1 MKYFKISVFCFLF
14 CIISYAQNNNEI
26 LCRVLDAESDFPVPY
41 ATIQIEGKS
50 IGLVANPEG
59 DFRIPADYK
68 ENNYTLVISS
78 IGYKTL
84 KMSLNTFSVTLENI
98 IKLQPKIEL
107 LDQIIIKA
115 SGTSSISEDSAK
127 DIIRKAIAK
136 IPDNYP
142 TTPYSTI
149 GYYRDYQLI
158 SKQYYNLNEAIIE
171 SFDVGFQTDVIMGSK
186 NKNVLYSY
194 IENNDFPRDNNLLK
208 PYDNSEK
215 YIDNS
220 TKLSGQGGNELGI
233 LNIHNPI
240 RNYEQLSFSFVYVFK
255 KKFIDNHDLTNIKKV
270 FLNDQVIYEISFKAK
285 KALAKSSHRAEGK
298 IYIGKEN
305 HAIYRFNYAVY
316 EKVSVNPLF
325 EVLIE
330 YKEKNNLMYLNYITF
345 NNQFIINDDFKFD
358 LAGVDY
364 DVDENAFFV
373 KFNNEIDARTLEKK
387 DFKFRYNKK
396 KLFVETIE
404 LIDSVTVKAKVKTWS
419 MPEIN
424 SETDMSLFTH
434 RIKNIY
440 DVSKRKLF
448 DAPKIKGYQ
457 YREFFVQ
464 EVFENKNVPYDTKSI
479 NKYRPLSEAEKV
491 SNEDA
496 NNYWLNTPLKRKGL

>member
-1 MKYFKISVFCFLF
+1 M
-14 CIISYAQNNNEI
+14 
-26 LCRVLDAESDFPVPY
+26 
-41 ATIQIEGKS
+41 
-50 IGLVANPEG
+50 
-59 DFRIPADYK
+59 
-68 ENNYTLVISS
+68 
-78 IGYKTL
+78 
-84 KMSLNTFSVTLENI
+84 
-98 IKLQPKIEL
+98 
-107 LDQIIIKA
+107 
-115 SGTSSISEDSAK
+115 
-127 DIIRKAIAK
+127 
-136 IPDNYP
+136 
-142 TTPYSTI
+142 
-149 GYYRDYQLI
+149 
-158 SKQYYNLNEAIIE
+158 
-171 SFDVGFQTDVIMGSK
+171 
-186 NKNVLYSY
+186 
-194 IENNDFPRDNNLLK
+194 
-208 PYDNSEK
+208 
-215 YIDNS
+215 
-220 TKLSGQGGNELGI
+220 
-233 LNIHNPI
+233 
-240 RNYEQLSFSFVYVFK
+240 
-255 KKFIDNHDLTNIKKV
+255 
-270 FLNDQVIYEISFKAK
+270 
-285 KALAKSSHRAEGK
+285 
-298 IYIGKEN
+298 
-305 HAIYRFNYAVY
+305 
-316 EKVSVNPLF
+316 
-325 EVLIE
+325 
-330 YKEKNNLMYLNYITF
+330 
-345 NNQFIINDDFKFD
+345 
-358 LAGVDY
+358 AGVDY